1 MGRMKSKVKN
11 MNPKDEVDEMVAKI
25 MGLRAVIAGW
35 PQTAHRD
42 GALGGLAGA
51 LGNVGNG
58 RGSLGRAVGGGRAA
72 EPGPEREA

>member
-42 GALGGLAGA
+42 GALGGLASALWNVENGRESIERA
-51 LGNVGNG
+51 LGGE
-58 RGSLGRAVGGGRAA
+58 RAA